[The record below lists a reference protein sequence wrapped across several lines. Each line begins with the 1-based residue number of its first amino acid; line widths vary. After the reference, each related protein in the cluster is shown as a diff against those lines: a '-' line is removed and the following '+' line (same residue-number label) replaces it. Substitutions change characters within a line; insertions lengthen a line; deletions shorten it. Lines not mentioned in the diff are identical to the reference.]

1 MRSLFRF
8 GWMAVWMLG
17 LSGAASAQ
25 ETADDEQTPTAEE
38 EAVPMPTS
46 SRMEFDERLIRGEAA
61 AGSVYLFQRRP
72 RQLPGLVP
80 MRRSYRSRIV
90 EPVLGEQPT
99 GGDE

>member
-1 MRSLFRF
+1 MRFFRWF
-8 GWMAVWMLG
+8 GLAVCIAG
-17 LSGAASAQ
+17 VPIAAHAQ
-25 ETADDEQTPTAEE
+25 ETPTEEEAPATEE

-99 GGDE
+99 EGEQ